1 MTAKQHMPP
10 LFLQDQPR
18 SQSQTGDP
26 MDPLSVCGVCAT
38 AVGNSSSPATTN
50 AVEGTP
56 QAPPPSQSC
65 AYFSPLRIAVC
76 PFGGSAGSSSG
87 GGSVGT
93 AAVRIDG
100 DFTNPFP
107 IFNPETRKVTASVYS
122 SQCLCDTNSY
132 NVICIM
138 RSIMRYTIWDMWDA
152 VCFYAFML

>member
-1 MTAKQHMPP
+1 MPP

-38 AVGNSSSPATTN
+38 AVGNSSFPATTS
-50 AVEGTP
+50 AVEGT
-56 QAPPPSQSC
+56 PPPSQSC

-152 VCFYAFML
+152 VCLYAFML